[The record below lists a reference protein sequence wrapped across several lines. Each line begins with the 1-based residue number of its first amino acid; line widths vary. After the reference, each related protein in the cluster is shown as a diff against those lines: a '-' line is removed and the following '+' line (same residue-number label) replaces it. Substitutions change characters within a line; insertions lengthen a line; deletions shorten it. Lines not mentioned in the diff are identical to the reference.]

1 MDRISR
7 FIIIIGGGSASGKST
22 LANLLV
28 KSFKE
33 KGIES
38 LVIPTDNYYKDLSNL
53 PFDVRAK
60 MNFDDPYAIEYHL
73 LISHIL
79 MLLRGCEVESPV
91 YDFATH
97 TRSDAT
103 QKLSPTPVIIIE
115 GLHALCYEEL
125 RVMGNLKVFVDIPD
139 DIRIIRRILRD
150 TKERKRSIDSIVE
163 QYLNTVKPMYEK
175 YILPTRKYADIV
187 VNGEDIYNSVQ
198 IILSHPKVKTHVDNL
213 LEKF

>member
-1 MDRISR
+1 MDRISS

-22 LANLLV
+22 LASLLV

-53 PFDVRAK
+53 SFDIRAK
-60 MNFDDPYAIEYHL
+60 MNFDDPSAIEHQL

-79 MLLRGCEVESPV
+79 MLLQGYEVESPV

-97 TRSDAT
+97 TRLGKIK
-103 QKLSPTPVIIIE
+103 KLSPTPVIIIE
-115 GLHALCYEEL
+115 GLHSLCYEEL
-125 RVMGNLKVFVDIPD
+125 RVLGNLKVFVDVPD

-163 QYLNTVKPMYEK
+163 QYLNTVKPMYER
-175 YILPTRKYADIV
+175 YILPTKKYADIV
-187 VNGEDIYNSVQ
+187 VNGEDVHNSVQ
-198 IILSHPKVKTHVDNL
+198 IILSHPKVKTYVDDL
-213 LEKF
+213 LTKF